1 MMINPKQLRHIA
13 VYGVSLPTFA
23 VSPAVAKATVYM
35 PSQVAARVFG
45 GRPAKR
51 LAGDSRNASSGHSPD
66 RANLDRSTAA

>member
-1 MMINPKQLRHIA
+1 MINQKTLRNIA

-45 GRPAKR
+45 GRPSMEPA
-51 LAGDSRNASSGHSPD
+51 ATYD
-66 RANLDRSTAA
+66 ANQHPQQAIDTPHAA

>member
-1 MMINPKQLRHIA
+1 MIKPKALRQLA

-45 GRPAKR
+45 GRPSVSAP
-51 LAGDSRNASSGHSPD
+51 PD
-66 RANLDRSTAA
+66 VADQHEATSHAA

>member
-1 MMINPKQLRHIA
+1 MIKPKALRQLA

-45 GRPAKR
+45 GRPTMSVQQE
-51 LAGDSRNASSGHSPD
+51 LAGEAEETSH
-66 RANLDRSTAA
+66 AA

>member
-1 MMINPKQLRHIA
+1 MVNPKLLRNIA

-45 GRPAKR
+45 GRPAKH
-51 LAGDSRNASSGHSPD
+51 ASS
-66 RANLDRSTAA
+66 AADSSQTQPSEETPHAA

>member
-1 MMINPKQLRHIA
+1 MNPKLLRNIA

-45 GRPAKR
+45 GRPCMQAP
-51 LAGDSRNASSGHSPD
+51 LTQDQNV
-66 RANLDRSTAA
+66 STQDIDTPHAA